1 MADEKIHHITEEVKY
16 DVIDT
21 KNNVLLL
28 SFKTRE
34 GAEGFLIIN
43 PVYRTPFIKIVP
55 TLTFRDISSLDYL
68 MTCLSTIYNTDKK
81 NWFDNEIVN
90 KFAQEFLEKID
101 DIRSNESVE
110 GYIS

>member
-1 MADEKIHHITEEVKY
+1 MAEEKIHRITENVEY
-16 DVIDT
+16 DIIDT
-21 KNNVLLL
+21 KNKVLLL
-28 SFKTRE
+28 SFKTPE
-34 GAEGFLIIN
+34 GAEGFLIAN
-43 PVYRTPFIKIVP
+43 PIYRIPQIKIVH

-81 NWFDNEIVN
+81 NFFNNQIVN

-110 GYIS
+110 GYTS